1 MVLATCTNPL
11 SGILTH
17 PSMYKVPIRW
27 YNLSLICIGWI
38 PGPDFGA
45 LGMLSSHWKVVKG
58 VMQPRTWE
66 NGPFGGV
73 CDLVHT
79 RKYELSQSNHIGL
92 TIYTNGNINLASCGQ
107 DHADV
112 GAKGG
117 KPVLEHK

>member
-1 MVLATCTNPL
+1 
-11 SGILTH
+11 
-17 PSMYKVPIRW
+17 MYKVPIRW

-45 LGMLSSHWKVVKG
+45 LGMCSSHLKVVKG

-66 NGPFGGV
+66 NGPLGGGGGE

-79 RKYELSQSNHIGL
+79 QMDKICQSKHMGL
-92 TIYTNGNINLASCGQ
+92 IIYTKGNINLASYGQ
-107 DHADV
+107 DHAKV

-117 KPVLEHK
+117 KPVLGPK